1 MLWWCA
7 QEETPAAAV
16 AAAASSRKR
25 AFEAPPA
32 VAAPVASAPRAAPRL
47 TVPKSPQLSTAAR
60 RRADAAAAAEAAA
73 SSAALADAAA
83 AAREEVAQALKRRRC
98 ATAAAVATSAAA
110 APRGLT
116 RPEPFALRTELRAEA
131 SASAAPRTRS
141 RGAAGGGDDDVAG
154 HAASSPYVPLAE
166 RLLRMEART
175 PPRFKVPFAPC
186 APGAAPPSLTKA
198 VSPPLATSARSMGR
212 GAGTAKSSA
221 ELEAEYLA
229 SRPRFRARGV
239 DAAMLAPRG
248 VAATPRRSLGGASCA
263 GGAHLAATP
272 SAAFRRDSFN
282 AAAAAAAWTPRRTV
296 AVSPPLATARR
307 CARDAAALAEA
318 ALAADA
324 LAQQQRSAFKARPA
338 PRADAPAWAPAPRGG
353 CGDASLAVVP
363 FSLATE
369 TRGAAYMRSL
379 AARVAHQEAAAAQ
392 ARDVKA
398 RPPPPGAALRAQPS
412 AATLAG
418 ASVTLLP
425 GDAFHAAA
433 VAALAK
439 RREAAA
445 AAAASA
451 ARGVRAAPVPRSHVV
466 PFAVERSAAP
476 LTDTADVALESD
488 ARAERRARYDAAA
501 AQRAR
506 QAEAAAKAEEAA
518 RAAKEAQE
526 VAQMRRAAVHKARPA
541 PSFEP
546 TPLRAAAKRPLTEPE
561 SPKLATKRRCAPR
574 A

>member
-1 MLWWCA
+1 MA
-7 QEETPAAAV
+7 PA
-16 AAAASSRKR
+16 S
-25 AFEAPPA
+25 
-32 VAAPVASAPRAAPRL
+32 RAAPRL
-47 TVPKSPQLSTAAR
+47 TVPKSPHLSTAAR
-60 RRADAAAAAEAAA
+60 RRADAAAAAEAACL
-73 SSAALADAAA
+73 SAAAQADASAAAA
-83 AAREEVAQALKRRRC
+83 AAREAVAQALKRRRC
-98 ATAAAVATSAAA
+98 ASAAAVATSAAV
-110 APRGLT
+110 PRGLT

-131 SASAAPRTRS
+131 SAVAAPRTRS
-141 RGAAGGGDDDVAG
+141 RAAAHGGDDDVAG
-154 HAASSPYVPLAE
+154 VPAATSSPYVPLAE

-175 PPRFKVPFAPC
+175 PPRFKVPFAPF

-198 VSPPLATSARSMGR
+198 VSPQLATSARGR

-221 ELEAEYLA
+221 ELEAEQLA
-229 SRPRFRARGV
+229 LRPRFRARDV

-248 VAATPRRSLGGASCA
+248 VAATPRRSLGGA
-263 GGAHLAATP
+263 GGAHLAPTP

-282 AAAAAAAWTPRRTV
+282 AAAANANAGAWTPRRTV

-324 LAQQQRSAFKARPA
+324 FAVQQRNAFKARPA
-338 PRADAPAWAPAPRGG
+338 PRADAPAWAPAPRGVG
-353 CGDASLAVVP
+353 ADDVTLSVVP

-369 TRGAAYMRSL
+369 TRGAAYMRAL
-379 AARVAHQEAAAAQ
+379 AHRVAQQEEAAAAQ
-392 ARDVKA
+392 RDVKA

-412 AATLAG
+412 ASTLAG

-445 AAAASA
+445 AAAAA
-451 ARGVRAAPVPRSHVV
+451 ASRGVRAAPVPRSHAA
-466 PFAVERSAAP
+466 PFAVERSVAA
-476 LTDTADVALESD
+476 LTETDDVALASD

-501 AQRAR
+501 AQRA
-506 QAEAAAKAEEAA
+506 QAAEAAQKAKDAA
-518 RAAKEAQE
+518 QAAKEAAE
-526 VAQMRRAAVHKARPA
+526 VAAMRRAAVHKARPA

-546 TPLRAAAKRPLTEPE
+546 TPLRAAAKRALTEPE

>member
-1 MLWWCA
+1 VCSRCA
-7 QEETPAAAV
+7 QEETAAAAV
-16 AAAASSRKR
+16 AAPASSRKR
-25 AFEAPPA
+25 AFEAPAA
-32 VAAPVASAPRAAPRL
+32 VAAPVASASRAAPRL

-73 SSAALADAAA
+73 ASAAALADAAA
-83 AAREEVAQALKRRRC
+83 AAAAARDEVAQALKRRRC
-98 ATAAAVATSAAA
+98 ASAAA
-110 APRGLT
+110 AATSAQPRGLT

-131 SASAAPRTRS
+131 SAVAAPRTRS
-141 RGAAGGGDDDVAG
+141 RAAGGGDDDVA
-154 HAASSPYVPLAE
+154 AATSSPYVPLAE

-175 PPRFKVPFAPC
+175 PPRFKVPFAPF
-186 APGAAPPSLTKA
+186 AAGAAPPRLTKA
-198 VSPPLATSARSMGR
+198 VSPPLATSARGQR

-229 SRPRFRARGV
+229 SCPRFRARDV

-248 VAATPRRSLGGASCA
+248 VAATPRRSLGGA
-263 GGAHLAATP
+263 GGAHLASTP

-282 AAAAAAAWTPRRTV
+282 AAANAGAWTPRRTV

-324 LAQQQRSAFKARPA
+324 AAMQQRSAFKARPA
-338 PRADAPAWAPAPRGG
+338 PRADAPAWAPAPRGRA
-353 CGDASLAVVP
+353 DAAEVDVVP
-363 FSLATE
+363 FALSTE
-369 TRGAAYMRSL
+369 TRGAAYMRAL
-379 AARVAHQEAAAAQ
+379 ALRVAQQEEAAAA

-418 ASVTLLP
+418 ASVSLLP

-445 AAAASA
+445 AAAAAA

-466 PFAVERSAAP
+466 PFAVERSGSA
-476 LTDTADVALESD
+476 LTETDDVALASD

-501 AQRAR
+501 AQRA
-506 QAEAAAKAEEAA
+506 QAAEAAQKAKDAA
-518 RAAKEAQE
+518 QAAKEAAE
-526 VAQMRRAAVHKARPA
+526 VAAMRRAAVHKARPA

-546 TPLRAAAKRPLTEPE
+546 TPLRAAAKRALTEPE